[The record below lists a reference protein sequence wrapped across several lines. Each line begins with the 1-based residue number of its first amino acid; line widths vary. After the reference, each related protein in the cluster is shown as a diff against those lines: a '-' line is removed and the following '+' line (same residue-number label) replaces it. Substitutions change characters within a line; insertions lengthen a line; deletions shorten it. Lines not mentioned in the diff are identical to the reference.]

1 MKAPG
6 VATGVAMTINRNG
19 TTCCLNGN
27 TWFQPAD
34 RANSVCCRVVAT
46 P

>member
-1 MKAPG
+1 
-6 VATGVAMTINRNG
+6 MTIDKNG
-19 TTCCLNGN
+19 TTCCRNGN

-34 RANSVCCRVVAT
+34 RANGVCCRVVAA